1 MKEEGGVRRYRRSFG
16 YGMTLNL
23 DINGQR
29 LQIRS
34 GKAEK
39 QVRMNPTLVKTMQMQ
54 QNNKKRRVY

>member
-16 YGMTLNL
+16 YGMSLNL

-54 QNNKKRRVY
+54 QNN